1 MSLGVASTAPNKP
14 PMPELRVTFRCAVLA
29 VLSLSAHAA
38 EPDELLAALTAETVA
53 ARPELAQAM
62 ADVRAARER
71 VPQAESWS
79 DPMFQFGVQN
89 DSFTKWQVG
98 KMETSWVLFMASQT
112 IPFPGKPGLRG
123 EIANVEVTQQELAL
137 ERARLTAI
145 AEVRRAYLLLQLS
158 RARLALLSK
167 LTGLVAQ
174 AVEAAQSRYE
184 TGDGPQSDILRA
196 RLELARLDQQ
206 RLLAEANEALPRQ
219 AINRLRGHPLDEN
232 VATRALTQLTFPT
245 PPDESEATA
254 HVLKTNPEYLAVRAG
269 IRGAERTRDLNRRQY
284 LPDFSVG
291 AGVMARGSLDPMWT
305 VTIGVPL
312 PVFAAT
318 KQSRAVAE
326 AEAMLT
332 STQRSADALEQILRL
347 RTAQRLAYW
356 RTLSA
361 VWRSYQERLLAE
373 AEAVAASTLTQYRIG
388 KVPFA
393 SVLEATS
400 ATIELTDASYSVL
413 GDGWMLAI
421 AQDESSLAEVT
432 AGSASMTGAIPGSKG
447 AMTSPTA
454 SSRSSG
460 MASQGSANPPAEGG
474 M

>member
-1 MSLGVASTAPNKP
+1 
-14 PMPELRVTFRCAVLA
+14 MPEFRYAFCSAVVA
-29 VLSLSAHAA
+29 VLSVNARAA
-38 EPDELLAALTAETVA
+38 EPDELLAALTDETVA
-53 ARPELAQAM
+53 ARPELAQAV

-71 VPQAESWS
+71 VPQAQSWS

-123 EIANVEVTQQELAL
+123 EIANVEVTQRELAL
-137 ERARLTAI
+137 ERARLTTI
-145 AEVRRAYLLLQLS
+145 AEVRRAYLSLQLA

-167 LTGLVAQ
+167 LTALLAQ

-196 RLELARLDQQ
+196 RLELARLEQQ
-206 RLLAEANEALPRQ
+206 RLMAQANEAVQRQ

-232 VATRALTQLTFPT
+232 VVTRALTQLSFPT
-245 PPDESEATA
+245 PPDESEATR
-254 HVLKTNPEYLAVRAG
+254 HVLQTNPEYLAARAG
-269 IRGAERTRDLNRRQY
+269 ILSAERTRDLNRRQY
-284 LPDFSVG
+284 LPDISVG

-332 STQRSADALEQILRL
+332 STERSADALEQILRL

-356 RTLSA
+356 KTLSD
-361 VWRSYQERLLAE
+361 VWRAYQERLLAE
-373 AEAVAASTLTQYRIG
+373 AEAVAASTLIQYRIG

-400 ATIELTDASYSVL
+400 ATIGLTDSSYSVL
-413 GDGWMLAI
+413 ADGWTLAI
-421 AQDESSLAEVT
+421 AHDESSLAEV
-432 AGSASMTGAIPGSKG
+432 AAASASMAGAIPGANG
-447 AMTSPTA
+447 AMTLPG
-454 SSRSSG
+454 RSARPSG
-460 MASQGSANPPAEGG
+460 MASEGPATSSGAGG